1 VEHESLL
8 SDALLKQLMAAG
20 QVDVLVGLP
29 TLNNAATVGEVARA
43 INHCFVTD
51 FLRLRT
57 VMIHTDAG
65 STDGTADI
73 IRDAAFTAGDV
84 VQTSHSLR
92 TLHRV
97 NAPYHGLPG
106 KLAALKTIF
115 AAAAL
120 TQPRTLVLID
130 PAGPATSKERIT
142 DLIAPINRGEV
153 EFVSPR
159 HRRHPRE
166 GALITQLTRP
176 LVRAVYRV
184 GLDEPLGAEFSC
196 SGRFASACL
205 DQEFWQQDAARFAV
219 DLWMRT
225 EALCAGLPIGQV
237 WRPAPSSG
245 TTTTLRE
252 VVKQIFLSIVVCLR
266 AHEAYWT
273 SAGGPDRSVM
283 TWGTDPGAIPAPV
296 PWDYDALATQARGD
310 IAEIRPLLQEVL
322 EPPLIARLLDA
333 TPAADPQ
340 HDDEAWVR
348 MVYAFLAA
356 TNRGPAVEQL
366 ADMFVPVYL
375 WRASTFMMHTE
386 ADSADATQA
395 RLNALCGAFER
406 LRPTL
411 TAAWAQGK

>member
-8 SDALLKQLMAAG
+8 SDALLKQLMAVG
-20 QVDVLVGLP
+20 QVDILVGLP
-29 TLNNAATVGEVARA
+29 TLNNAATVGDVARA
-43 INHCFVTD
+43 INRSFATD

-65 STDGTADI
+65 STDGTAEI
-73 IRDAAFTAGDV
+73 IRDASFTEGDV

-120 TQPRTLVLID
+120 TQARTLVLID
-130 PAGPATSKERIT
+130 PAGPATSKERIG
-142 DLIAPINRGEV
+142 DLIEPIHRGDV
-153 EFVSPR
+153 DFVSPR

-176 LVRAVYRV
+176 LIRAVYRV

-196 SGRFASACL
+196 SGRFASECL
-205 DQEFWQQDAARFAV
+205 DQDIWTQNAARFAI

-225 EALCAGLPIGQV
+225 QAICAGLRLGQV

-245 TTTTLRE
+245 TTATLRE
-252 VVKQIFLSIVVCLR
+252 AVKQIFLSIVVCLR
-266 AHEAYWT
+266 AHQEYWT
-273 SAGGPDRSVM
+273 TDGEGQTVT
-283 TWGTDPGAIPAPV
+283 TWGADPPPLPAAAA
-296 PWDYDALATQARGD
+296 WDYVTLGRQARED
-310 IAEIRPLLQEVL
+310 VANIRPLLEEVL
-322 EPPLIARLLDA
+322 EPPLIARLLDP

-356 TNRGPAVEQL
+356 TNRGSAVEQL

-375 WRASTFMMHTE
+375 WRASTFMRHSE
-386 ADSADATQA
+386 ADTAEAVQG
-395 RLNALCGAFER
+395 RLDALCGAFER

-411 TAAWAQGK
+411 AAAWT